1 MTARPSRSRNET
13 WVVIPAFNEA
23 EVIASVVQ
31 KVLTFGYS
39 VVVVDDCSSDDTAAR
54 LSRLPVHFCHH
65 VFNLGQGAALQ
76 TGIAYALAKNAQY
89 IVTFDSDGQHRAEE
103 IERLLAPLLHGSAD
117 VALGTRFSGEGRA
130 VNIPPAKR
138 FVLKVAT
145 MFTKVFTRLDVTDTH
160 NGFRAF
166 THDAAAK
173 IQITQNRMSHATQIL
188 SEIRGKH
195 LRYIEVP
202 VTIDYSEY
210 SLTKGQ
216 KISNSFNIV
225 WDTFMEFLK
234 P

>member
-1 MTARPSRSRNET
+1 MSDRSLATET
-13 WVVIPAFNEA
+13 WVVIPAFNEE
-23 EVIASVVQ
+23 EVIASVVRN
-31 KVLTFGYS
+31 VLTFGYS
-39 VVVVDDCSSDDTAAR
+39 IVVVDDCSSDDTPKK
-54 LSRLPVHFCHH
+54 LSGLPIHFCRH

-76 TGIAYALAKNAQY
+76 TGISYALAKGARY

-103 IERLLAPLLHGSAD
+103 IERLLAPLQEGRAD
-117 VALGTRFSGEGRA
+117 VALGTRFTGEGRA

-138 FVLKVAT
+138 FVLKIAT
-145 MFTKVFTRLDVTDTH
+145 LFTRVFTRLDVTDTH

-166 THDAAAK
+166 TREAGAK
-173 IQITQNRMSHATQIL
+173 IQITHNRMSHATQIL
-188 SEIRGKH
+188 SEIRSH
-195 LRYIEVP
+195 DLRYVEVP

-216 KISNSFNIV
+216 KISNSFNIL